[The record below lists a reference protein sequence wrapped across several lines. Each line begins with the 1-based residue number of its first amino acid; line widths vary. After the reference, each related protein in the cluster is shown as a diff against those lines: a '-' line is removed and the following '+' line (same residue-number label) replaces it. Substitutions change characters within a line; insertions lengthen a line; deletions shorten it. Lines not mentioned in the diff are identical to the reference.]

1 MRNLKYLLGFIVLAA
16 ATTLL
21 SVLLA
26 ANRITFVFSLAS
38 MGYPQNWLFVIINGV
53 LLGLFLVFIAFRK
66 HIAKLPSSIYLAF
79 IIALYFEMYG
89 FPLTMYIIA
98 SFWGFNNVAT
108 LWYLLVGVTGYDTFI
123 SVFLDVIL
131 PISNIIILSSI
142 FLIVFGWLKIF
153 KAKGQL
159 ITTGI
164 YGQVRH
170 PQYLGFI
177 LLTFGIDFLWVTFST
192 LLLWPIL
199 VFLYYRLAKE
209 EERKM
214 HEQFGDEYKKYASKV
229 PMLIPSLRKLVSELR
244 D

>member
-1 MRNLKYLLGFIVLAA
+1 LRNLKYLLGFILLAV
-16 ATTLL
+16 ATTLI
-21 SVLLA
+21 SILLA
-26 ANRITFVFSLAS
+26 KNRITFVFSLAS
-38 MGYPQNWLFVIINGV
+38 MGYPQNWLFVVVNGV

-66 HIAKLPSSIYLAF
+66 RVTKLPSSVYLAF

-89 FPLTMYIIA
+89 FPLTMYIIS

-108 LWYLLVGVTGYDTFI
+108 LWYLLVGVIGYDTFI
-123 SVFLDVIL
+123 SVFLGVIL
-131 PISNIIILSSI
+131 PVSNVIILSSI
-142 FLIVFGWLKIF
+142 FLIVFGWRKIF

-159 ITTGI
+159 VTTGI

-214 HEQFGDEYKKYASKV
+214 AEQFGDEYKKYAHKV
-229 PMLIPSLRKLVSELR
+229 PMLTPSVRKLISDLKN
-244 D
+244 